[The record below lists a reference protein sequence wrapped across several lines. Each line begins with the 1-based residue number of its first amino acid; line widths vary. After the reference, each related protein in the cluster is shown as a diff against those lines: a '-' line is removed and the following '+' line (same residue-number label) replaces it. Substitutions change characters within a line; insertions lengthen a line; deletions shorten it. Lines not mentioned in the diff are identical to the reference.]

1 VANRFHGAGPVTV
14 GEVIREA
21 VPDRLPSAAR
31 GTGRFLSIR
40 RAFDSPGKRTLHN
53 VVRANYFARMHRSPL
68 SFTKTTSLLLLSAA
82 IALAAPSPIQERA
95 DRFLALVNASYKG
108 LYRVNSEAQW
118 LAVTDVTP
126 AHDAASETAAKASA
140 AFNGNP
146 AIINEAKELLTH
158 RADLNELTLRQLN
171 QVLLNAAEAPMT
183 NPELVAARVEAET
196 KQASTLNSFEFKLD
210 GKPITANDI
219 DNKLDQSTDLA
230 ERRKVW
236 EASKESGP
244 ALKPGLVKLR
254 DLRNGVAKEL
264 GHKDY
269 FALQVAAYGMTTE
282 ELVKMHDEFLKELR
296 PLYLQLHTWT
306 KYKLAEKYKQP
317 VPKLIPAHWI
327 NNRWSQNWDGLVAG
341 ADIEDRFKGRSA
353 DWIIKTAE
361 QFYTGL
367 GFNPLPASFWTK
379 SDLFPVKPGD
389 TRKKNTHASC
399 WHIDLENDIRSLQSI
414 EPNSRWFY
422 TAHHELGH
430 GYYFMA
436 YTRPEVPPLLR
447 NGANPGYHEG
457 MGELISLASSQVP
470 YLQAQGILPA
480 DFKADPTAFL
490 LNDALASSLPF
501 MFWASGTMTHW
512 EADEYAK
519 NLPADQ
525 WNARWWQY
533 VRDFQGVEPPVAR
546 GEEFCDAATKTHIN
560 DTPAYYHSYA
570 FATVLKFQ
578 LHDYI
583 ARKILKQPPQT
594 CNYANNKEVGAFLK
608 KIMEKGGTEDW
619 RKVLK
624 DATGEE
630 LSTRA
635 MVEYFKPLQSWLEKE
650 NKGRQIGWD

>member
-1 VANRFHGAGPVTV
+1 MHYPLVSVRKAVSLALIATVAGL
-14 GEVIREA
+14 I
-21 VPDRLPSAAR
+21 
-31 GTGRFLSIR
+31 
-40 RAFDSPGKRTLHN
+40 
-53 VVRANYFARMHRSPL
+53 
-68 SFTKTTSLLLLSAA
+68 
-82 IALAAPSPIQERA
+82 AAPSPIQERA
-95 DRFLALVNASYKG
+95 DRFLDLVNASYKG
-108 LYRVNSEAQW
+108 LVRVSSEAQW

-126 AHDAASETAAKASA
+126 AHDAASETAGKAAA

-146 AIINEAKELLTH
+146 AIINEAKELLKH
-158 RADLNELTLRQLN
+158 RAELNEITLRQLD
-171 QVLLNAAEAPMT
+171 QVLRNAAEAPMT
-183 NPELVAARVEAET
+183 NPDLVNARVEAET
-196 KQASTLNSFEFKLD
+196 KQASLLNSFEFKLD
-210 GKPITANDI
+210 GKPITANEI
-219 DNKLDQSTDLA
+219 DNKLDQSTDLT

-254 DLRNGVAKEL
+254 DLRNGVAREL

-282 ELVKMHDEFLKELR
+282 ELVKMHEDFLKELR
-296 PLYLQLHTWT
+296 PLYLQLHTWA

-317 VPKLIPAHWI
+317 VPKRIPAHWI
-327 NNRWSQNWDGLVAG
+327 NNRWSQNWDGLVEA
-341 ADIEDRFKGRSA
+341 ANIDDRFKGRTA
-353 DWIIKTAE
+353 EWIIKTAE
-361 QFYTGL
+361 QFYAGL
-367 GFNPLPASFWTK
+367 GFGPLPASFWTK
-379 SDLFPVKPGD
+379 SDLYPVKPGD
-389 TRKKNTHASC
+389 PRKKNTHASC
-399 WHIDLENDIRSLQSI
+399 WHVDLENDIRSLQSI

-447 NGANPGYHEG
+447 TGANPGYHEG
-457 MGELISLASSQVP
+457 IGELISLASSQVP
-470 YLQAQGILPA
+470 YLQSQGVLPA

-490 LNDALASSLPF
+490 LNDALSASLPF
-501 MFWASGTMTHW
+501 MFWGSGTMTRW
-512 EADEYAK
+512 EADIYAN
-519 NLPADQ
+519 NLPPEQ
-525 WNARWWQY
+525 WNARWWKY
-533 VRDFQGVEPPVAR
+533 VRDLQGVDPPSER

-624 DATGEE
+624 DATGED

-635 MVEYFKPLQSWLEKE
+635 MVEYFKPLQSWLETE